1 MGESEELFK
10 KMPARNAASWNA
22 VISGYAGNGQFV
34 DALKSFNTMLA
45 SGQVPGKITFSSV
58 LLSCENLCSLEM
70 GKMAH
75 AKIMKLG
82 IEENIFMG
90 TALTDMYA
98 KSGDLESSKRV
109 FYLIPEKNYITWT
122 AMIQGLAE
130 YGFAED
136 SILLFDNMMTT
147 GIVPNEHTFLA
158 ILFACSHSGF
168 VE

>member
-75 AKIMKLG
+75 SKIMKLG

-109 FYLIPEKNYITWT
+109 FYLIPEKKI
-122 AMIQGLAE
+122 
-130 YGFAED
+130 
-136 SILLFDNMMTT
+136 
-147 GIVPNEHTFLA
+147 
-158 ILFACSHSGF
+158 
-168 VE
+168 